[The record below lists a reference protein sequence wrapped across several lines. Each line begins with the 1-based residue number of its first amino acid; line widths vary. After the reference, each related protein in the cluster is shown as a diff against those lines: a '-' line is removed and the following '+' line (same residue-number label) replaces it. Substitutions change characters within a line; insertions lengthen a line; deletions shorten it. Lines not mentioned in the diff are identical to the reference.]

1 VTRIRLPKDL
11 LREGFRIWN
20 SRPDIS
26 GELGVD
32 ICEIRPRD
40 WLRSVGINS
49 GAIRRQSRSTA
60 LQGGACSPAR
70 LDWRLYR
77 RHRRLPLGRKR
88 FEHFGNRHGLHSL
101 FPVTRFD
108 APRADSRLSG
118 AIGGGEIGY
127 NWQFGQWV
135 TGLEADFSYARS
147 ASTATYDAPEIGA
160 NPATLTSHTTEL
172 SWFGT
177 ARARLG
183 YLATPD
189 TLLFAT
195 GGLAYGQ
202 AKVTTGIVPEPTQP
216 CARNVLCS
224 TGTASETLVG
234 WTIGGGL
241 ETKIASNWTAKIEYL
256 HFNLGSIGN
265 TATTLTSNTFW
276 RGTKMIGVDSD
287 ITGNIVRIGVNYQL

>member
-1 VTRIRLPKDL
+1 MSTSAKFVCVIGCVLLASTPALSADNLAQPHYKAAPAPLPGWAGAYIGGTVGY
-11 LREGFRIWN
+11 RWAE
-20 SRPDIS
+20 SASSIS
-26 GELGVD
+26 
-32 ICEIRPRD
+32 
-40 WLRSVGINS
+40 
-49 GAIRRQSRSTA
+49 AIDTVFIPFFQS
-60 LQGGACSPAR
+60 QGSM
-70 LDWRLYR
+70 
-77 RHRRLPLGRKR
+77 
-88 FEHFGNRHGLHSL
+88 
-101 FPVTRFD
+101 
-108 APRADSRLSG
+108 PRALDSRLSG

-202 AKVTTGIVPEPTQP
+202 AKVSTGIVPEPTQP

-256 HFNLGSIGN
+256 HFNLGTIGN

>member
-1 VTRIRLPKDL
+1 MSKSAKIACVITGVL
-11 LREGFRIWN
+11 LV
-20 SRPDIS
+20 S
-26 GELGVD
+26 
-32 ICEIRPRD
+32 
-40 WLRSVGINS
+40 
-49 GAIRRQSRSTA
+49 
-60 LQGGACSPAR
+60 SPA
-70 LDWRLYR
+70 LSADNPAQPSYKAVAVPLPGWAGAYIGGTVGYR
-77 RHRRLPLGRKR
+77 WAESASSISAIDTVFIPFFQSQG
-88 FEHFGNRHGLHSL
+88 SM
-101 FPVTRFD
+101 
-108 APRADSRLSG
+108 PRALDSRLNG
-118 AIGGGEIGY
+118 VIGGIGVGY

-135 TGLEADFSYARS
+135 TGFEADFSYAKS
-147 ASTATYDAPEIGA
+147 ASDAVFHAPQIGA
-160 NPATLTSHTTEL
+160 NPETITSHTTEL
-172 SWFGT
+172 NWFGT

-202 AKVTTGIVPEPTQP
+202 AKVTTGIVAEPTQP

-256 HFNLGSIGN
+256 HFNLGTIGN